1 VTSRL
6 LRGALAAAL
15 CLVATPALSAGWAT
29 APVGPLRTAYTRV
42 DAVIDGDTARTTVTQ
57 VFVNDLETPVEVTY
71 RFPLPEDASVTGF
84 ADWRDGRRLEATVA
98 GKEDAR
104 DAYEEAAAEGRP
116 AALAEK
122 EANARFVMRLS
133 TVPPRGA
140 RRVELTY
147 VQTLSALGGERTW
160 VFPAERA
167 GDVPPPT
174 VLDVDVTL
182 RNESPIKAVQSLN
195 HGDARVIPQRD
206 GSRHVAL
213 SRTGGGLGYDLVL
226 RWRVE
231 TEAIDLAARAV
242 RPDAD
247 QPGYVEARLS
257 FASDPYDALRPPQD
271 VVIVLDRSLSM
282 AGAPLERGRALVEGI
297 LAELAPE
304 DRFSLITFN
313 AGVTPIVGDLA
324 PADDANIDLA
334 QAGLDDVRAA
344 GRSDLQAALDVAAHV
359 LRASSAGTLVLVTDG
374 QPTAG
379 AGYTRLP
386 LAADLADWVD
396 HRVVVAHASYPSRQP
411 VLEQLFPQVTV
422 RYVPDGDAGVDAIES
437 LIRLVVAPTIED
449 LSVDLD
455 GANVFALEGKVPA
468 RLAVGEYLRLLARA
482 ESDVVVRVSG
492 TLHGRPVR
500 LEREVVLPAGPDA
513 RGDRGL
519 PVEWA
524 RLRVAGLEA
533 RFDGAAYDE
542 QEAIEAEIR
551 SLGAAYRL
559 ATRFTSYVLT
569 DSLAPDR
576 IMPGD
581 PEIRVHAP
589 ATALGVRAV
598 LPWGE
603 VVDCHWQQDEQLW
616 LGRFLVPRGTPDGM
630 YRMRVF
636 VDGQEG
642 TELRG
647 TLFFRV
653 DSEPPEFELLIEGDA
668 TVAMADTLRVIAR
681 PKDGVY
687 EGEALRT
694 VGDTVVRDK
703 VDLKRIVVQLGD
715 REYPLTQV
723 GDGEL
728 WAADVPVAVA
738 AGRHVLKLVA
748 VDYALNS
755 TEATLAIDVHAERT
769 P

>member
-1 VTSRL
+1 MIRP
-6 LRGALAAAL
+6 LRAALAVAL
-15 CLVATPALSAGWAT
+15 CLGASPALATGWAT
-29 APVGPLRTAYTRV
+29 APAGPLRTAYTRIN
-42 DAVIDGDTARTTVTQ
+42 AVIDGDTARTTVTQ

-104 DAYEEAAAEGRP
+104 EAYEEAAAEGRP
-116 AALAEK
+116 AAMAEK
-122 EANARFVMRLS
+122 EADARFVMRLS

-160 VFPAERA
+160 VFPAERKS
-167 GDVPPPT
+167 DVPPPT

-182 RNESPIKAVQSLN
+182 RNEAPIRAVQSLN
-195 HGDARVIPQRD
+195 HGDARIVSRRGD
-206 GSRHVAL
+206 RHVAL
-213 SRTGGGLGYDLVL
+213 SRTGGGLGYDLAL

-242 RPDAD
+242 RPDAA

-257 FASDPYDALRPPQD
+257 FASDPYQALRPPQD
-271 VVIVLDRSLSM
+271 VVILLDRSLSM
-282 AGAPLERGRALVEGI
+282 AGEPLERGRALVEGV

-304 DRFSLITFN
+304 DRFSLLTFN
-313 AGVTPIVGDLA
+313 DKVTPIVGELA
-324 PADDANIDLA
+324 TADDANIDLA
-334 QAGLDDVRAA
+334 QYGLDDVRAS
-344 GRSDLQAALDVAAHV
+344 GRSNLQSAIDVAASL
-359 LRASSAGTLVLVTDG
+359 LRDSRGGTLVLVTDG

-379 AGYTRLP
+379 AGYTRVP
-386 LAADLADWVD
+386 LAADRRDWVD

-437 LIRLVVAPTIED
+437 LIRLVVAPIIED
-449 LSVDLD
+449 LRVDID

-468 RLAVGEYLRLLARA
+468 RLAVGEYVRLLARA
-482 ESDVVVRVSG
+482 ESDVVVSVTG
-492 TLHGRPVR
+492 TLHGRPIA
-500 LEREVVLPAGPDA
+500 LERRVALPDGPDD

-524 RLRVAGLEA
+524 RLRVAGLEV
-533 RFDGAAYDE
+533 RFDGAEHAE
-542 QEAIEAEIR
+542 QQAIEAEIR

-589 ATALGVRAV
+589 KTALGVRAI

-603 VVDCHWQQDEQLW
+603 VVDCHWQEDEELW
-616 LGRFLVPRGTPDGM
+616 LGRFLVPRGTADGM

-636 VDGQEG
+636 VDSQEG
-642 TELRG
+642 TALRG

-653 DSEPPEFELLIEGDA
+653 DSKPPEFELLIEGDA
-668 TVAMADTLRVIAR
+668 TVTMGDTLRVIAR
-681 PKDGVY
+681 PKDHVY
-687 EGEALRT
+687 EGKALRT

-715 REYPLTQV
+715 REYPLEQV
-723 GDGEL
+723 GDGEV
-728 WAADVPVAVA
+728 WAADLPVAVL

-755 TEATLAIDVHAERT
+755 TEATLAIDVT
-769 P
+769 PEMTK